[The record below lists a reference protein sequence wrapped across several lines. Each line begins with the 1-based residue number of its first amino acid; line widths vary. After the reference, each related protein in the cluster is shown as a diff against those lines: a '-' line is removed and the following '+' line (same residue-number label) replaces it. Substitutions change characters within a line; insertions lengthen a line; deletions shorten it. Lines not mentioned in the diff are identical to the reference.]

1 MKYLITSGLIAL
13 LLAMPSLPISAAAP
27 VPPEVIKD
35 LLPSH
40 VGAAVLAVDGGEVV
54 FEHCWGIRQLGSEEP
69 ITPTTTFRMASVSK
83 QFTATAV
90 LTLVD
95 EGKLSLDDP
104 LSKFF
109 ADAPDYWND
118 ITLHH
123 LLTHTSGI
131 PAYEGLVPR
140 GTTLQISDY
149 NVLAML
155 LDTDEPKFTPG
166 SKWEY
171 SNSAYVLLALVVEQV
186 AKQPY
191 HEYLRAE
198 VLQPL
203 GMKGSVNFLR
213 GINTPPERAYG
224 HAPQPADA
232 WKLADQSVTSAT
244 RGDGSVYSSLC
255 DLRLWAQALGNAKGV
270 LSEKTANAMA
280 SPQFKTTRDEN
291 CHYGYGLFID
301 EHNGERRL
309 WHSGSTRG
317 FSIMLQRFPDRDAT
331 LVILLNCSPRS
342 EEFKE
347 GYADAVVDRLLFG
360 EE

>member
-1 MKYLITSGLIAL
+1 
-13 LLAMPSLPISAAAP
+13 MPSLPTSAAAP
-27 VPPEVIKD
+27 VPPEAIEA
-35 LLPSH
+35 LLPPH
-40 VGAAVLAVDGGEVV
+40 VGVAVMAVDRGEVV
-54 FEHCWGIRQLGSEEP
+54 FEHCWGIRQLGREEP

-95 EGKLSLDDP
+95 QGKLSLDDP

-109 ADAPDYWND
+109 ADAPAYWND
-118 ITLHH
+118 ITLHQ

-131 PAYEGLVPR
+131 PAYEGLIPQ

-155 LDTDEPKFTPG
+155 LDTDEPKFTSG

-186 AKQPY
+186 AQTPY

-198 VLQPL
+198 VLKPL

-224 HAPQPADA
+224 HAPQGGGT

-244 RGDGSVYSSLC
+244 RGDGSVYSSLH

-270 LSEKTANAMA
+270 LSEKTATAMA
-280 SPQFKTTRDEN
+280 SPQFKTTRGPINGEGD
-291 CHYGYGLFID
+291 CHYGYGLFVD
-301 EHNGERRL
+301 QHRGERRL

-331 LVILLNCSPRS
+331 VVILLNCSPRG
-342 EEFKE
+342 EAMKE
-347 GYADAVVDRLLFG
+347 RYTDTVVDRLLFG